1 MRETE
6 KINPKSKGINNLNID
21 EMVNLIVNES
31 FHAFEAVKNASDE
44 ISKLINV
51 ITNHI
56 IDGGKVIYLG
66 AGTSGRIA
74 AQDVIELFPT
84 YSIGH
89 DMFDYIM
96 TGGKKALYTAV
107 ESSEDNKIQA
117 IIDLKRKIH
126 SKHDVIIGISASG
139 ETPYVIESLKYA
151 IENGYQTA
159 GITNNQNSSMEKYCK
174 NIIVLNTGAEVI
186 QGSTR
191 MNAGTAQKITLNTIS
206 TAIAVILGRTYD
218 NTMSSMKSNFNQ
230 KLRIRAENILM
241 SQFNIDYDTTK
252 SLLEKH
258 GYDISLCIEEIK
270 KNNSNIT

>member
-6 KINPKSKGINNLNID
+6 KINDETRGINNLNVD
-21 EMVNLIVNES
+21 DMVKVIVNQS
-31 FHAFEAVKNASDE
+31 FNAFKAVKNASDQ
-44 ISKLINV
+44 ISKLVSIIKEHINR
-51 ITNHI
+51 
-56 IDGGKVIYLG
+56 GGKVVYIG

-84 YSIGH
+84 YNIDH
-89 DMFDYIM
+89 NMFDYIM

-107 ESSEDNKIQA
+107 EGSEDKKIQA

-126 SKHDVIIGISASG
+126 SQYDVVIGISASG
-139 ETPYVIESLKYA
+139 ETPYIIEALKYA
-151 IENGYQTA
+151 LENGYYTA
-159 GITNNQNSSMEKYCK
+159 GITDNGNSSMEKYCK
-174 NIIVLNTGAEVI
+174 NIIILNTGAEVI

-206 TAIAVILGRTYD
+206 TAIAILLGRTYD

-230 KLRIRAENILM
+230 KLRNRAENILM
-241 SQFNIDYDTTK
+241 SQFNLDYSRAK
-252 SLLEKH
+252 SLLEKN

-270 KNNSNIT
+270 RNNSDIT

>member
-6 KINPKSKGINNLNID
+6 KINDETKGINNLNLD
-21 EMVNLIVNES
+21 DMVNVIVNQS
-31 FHAFEAVKNASDE
+31 FNAFKAVKNESGQ
-44 ISKLINV
+44 ISKLVNI
-51 ITNHI
+51 IKEHI
-56 IDGGKVIYLG
+56 DHGGKVIYIG

-84 YSIGH
+84 YNIGH
-89 DMFDYIM
+89 DVFDYIM

-107 ESSEDNKIQA
+107 EGSEDKKMQA

-126 SKHDVIIGISASG
+126 SEYDVVIGISASG
-139 ETPYVIESLKYA
+139 ETPYVIEALKYA
-151 IENGYQTA
+151 LETGYYTA
-159 GITNNQNSSMEKYCK
+159 GITDNSNSSMEKYCK

-206 TAIAVILGRTYD
+206 TAIAILLGRTYD

-230 KLRIRAENILM
+230 KLRNRAENILM
-241 SQFNIDYDTTK
+241 SQFNLDYNEAK
-252 SLLEKH
+252 SLLEKNE
-258 GYDISLCIEEIK
+258 YDISLCIEEIK
-270 KNNSNIT
+270 RNNSDIT

>member
-31 FHAFEAVKNASDE
+31 FHAFEAVKNASNE

-107 ESSEDNKIQA
+107 EGSEDNKIQA

-151 IENGYQTA
+151 IENGYHTA

-241 SQFNIDYDTTK
+241 SQFNLDYDTTK

-258 GYDISLCIEEIK
+258 RYNISLCIEEIK
-270 KNNSNIT
+270 KNNSDIT